1 MSSKYWNPIHE
12 KSATHIS
19 FPQFRIWGTSLTG
32 VWRPPNPTV
41 SLRKGRIKFLL
52 LDNSAIWGDF
62 KFSQNLQPSQYLICY
77 IILSSIKKQPWFS
90 VNFRVCNMKLF
101 IVFLAGFLASLSCNT
116 HHLLIIH
123 WYFYWQVITGY
134 FENTRDIVV
143 IYHHQNI
150 LLNVDLESWSSPYWS

>member
-1 MSSKYWNPIHE
+1 MSKYAFFCRKLSKYVLWAKKMAASALRADSTLSPTLMSSKYWNPIHE

-62 KFSQNLQPSQYLICY
+62 KFTQNLQSFQVQTLAWTELWEIADVAQAEYCTTFHCSSVRPS
-77 IILSSIKKQPWFS
+77 
-90 VNFRVCNMKLF
+90 VC
-101 IVFLAGFLASLSCNT
+101 
-116 HHLLIIH
+116 HR
-123 WYFYWQVITGY
+123 
-134 FENTRDIVV
+134 RDISLFSH
-143 IYHHQNI
+143 I
-150 LLNVDLESWSSPYWS
+150 